1 MQKETLSTPP
11 RGHHLTADSALHPTA
26 SAPAHPTAADTAQ
39 HPDVLLTVEGVTAS
53 YGESAVL
60 RGVDVV
66 VRRGA
71 VTTVMGRNGVGK
83 STLLRTIMGL
93 VRVQEGTIWL
103 HTPGPVGSRG
113 SADPMGSGVPTAA
126 RQELSRLTPFRIARA
141 GIGYVPQGREILPK
155 LTVQENLN
163 LGLEAA
169 PDHKAKMPEDE
180 LYALFPIL
188 KEFRRRPG
196 GNLSGGQQQQL
207 AIARALISGPTLLL
221 LDEPTEG
228 IQPSI
233 AIEIGDIVRRLA
245 KERGIGVLL
254 VEQKIDFARHV
265 TDHFYCMDRGRMTRE
280 GPAAGFDFHE
290 LQQHIAV

>member
-1 MQKETLSTPP
+1 MEM
-11 RGHHLTADSALHPTA
+11 TA
-26 SAPAHPTAADTAQ
+26 
-39 HPDVLLTVEGVTAS
+39 VLTVDGLTAS

-60 RGVDVV
+60 RQTCLT
-66 VRRGA
+66 VRRGT

-93 VRVQEGTIWL
+93 VKAQEGEIVL
-103 HTPGPVGSRG
+103 NGKQINGLPSY
-113 SADPMGSGVPTAA
+113 
-126 RQELSRLTPFRIARA
+126 RIARA

-155 LTVQENLN
+155 LSVRENLL

-169 PDHKAKMPEDE
+169 PDRKARFSEE
-180 LYALFPIL
+180 EIYELFPIL
-188 KEFRRRPG
+188 KTFRRRPG

-207 AIARALISGPTLLL
+207 AIGRALISGPKVLL

-233 AIEIGDIVRRLA
+233 AIEIGDIIRRLVT
-245 KERGIGVLL
+245 EQGISVLL

-265 TDHFYCMDRGRMTRE
+265 TDHFYFMDRGKMVRD
-280 GPAAGFDFHE
+280 GDAGEFDFNE

>member
-1 MQKETLSTPP
+1 MGKKI
-11 RGHHLTADSALHPTA
+11 
-26 SAPAHPTAADTAQ
+26 
-39 HPDVLLTVEGVTAS
+39 LLEVGGVTAS

-60 RGVDVV
+60 RQTCLTVQ
-66 VRRGA
+66 RGT

-93 VRVQEGTIWL
+93 VKVQAGEILLDGVAITRLPSYRI
-103 HTPGPVGSRG
+103 SR
-113 SADPMGSGVPTAA
+113 S
-126 RQELSRLTPFRIARA
+126 

-155 LTVQENLN
+155 LSVQENLL

-169 PDHKAKMPEDE
+169 RGRKGRGGEERGRAEFSE
-180 LYALFPIL
+180 EAIYELFPIL
-188 KEFRRRPG
+188 KSFRRRPG

-207 AIARALISGPTLLL
+207 AIGRALIGGPSLLL

-233 AIEIGDIVRRLA
+233 AIEIGDIIRRLVT
-245 KERGIGVLL
+245 EQGISVLL

-265 TDHFYCMDRGRMTRE
+265 TDRFYFMDRGKMVRD
-280 GPAAGFDFHE
+280 GDAGDFDFHE

>member
-1 MQKETLSTPP
+1 MEEKTLLSVD
-11 RGHHLTADSALHPTA
+11 GL
-26 SAPAHPTAADTAQ
+26 
-39 HPDVLLTVEGVTAS
+39 TAS

-60 RGVDVV
+60 RQTCLTVQ
-66 VRRGA
+66 RGT

-93 VRVQEGTIWL
+93 VKVQEGEIL
-103 HTPGPVGSRG
+103 LN
-113 SADPMGSGVPTAA
+113 GVSITLLP
-126 RQELSRLTPFRIARA
+126 SYRIARA

-155 LTVQENLN
+155 LSVQENLL

-169 PDHKAKMPEDE
+169 PGRKDRGGEEAIYE
-180 LYALFPIL
+180 LFPIL
-188 KEFRRRPG
+188 KTFRRRPG

-207 AIARALISGPTLLL
+207 AIGRALIGGPSLLL

-233 AIEIGDIVRRLA
+233 AIEIGDIIRRLVT
-245 KERGIGVLL
+245 EQGISVLL

-265 TDHFYCMDRGRMTRE
+265 TDHFYFMDRGKMVRD
-280 GPAAGFDFHE
+280 GDAADFDFQE

>member
-1 MQKETLSTPP
+1 MRQTS
-11 RGHHLTADSALHPTA
+11 
-26 SAPAHPTAADTAQ
+26 
-39 HPDVLLTVEGVTAS
+39 LTVQ
-53 YGESAVL
+53 
-60 RGVDVV
+60 
-66 VRRGA
+66 RGA

-93 VRVQEGTIWL
+93 VKAQEGTIL
-103 HTPGPVGSRG
+103 LNGASIT
-113 SADPMGSGVPTAA
+113 
-126 RQELSRLTPFRIARA
+126 RLPSYRIARA

-155 LTVQENLN
+155 LSVQENLL

-169 PDHKAKMPEDE
+169 PDRKAKFTEE
-180 LYALFPIL
+180 EIYELFPIL
-188 KEFRRRPG
+188 KTFRRRPG

-207 AIARALISGPTLLL
+207 AIGRALISGPKLLL

-233 AIEIGDIVRRLA
+233 AIEIGDIIRRLVT
-245 KERGIGVLL
+245 EQGISVLL

-265 TDHFYCMDRGRMTRE
+265 TDHFYFMDRGKMVRD
-280 GPAAGFDFHE
+280 GDAGEFDFNE

>member
-1 MQKETLSTPP
+1 MSP
-11 RGHHLTADSALHPTA
+11 
-26 SAPAHPTAADTAQ
+26 
-39 HPDVLLTVEGVTAS
+39 LLQVENVTAS
-53 YGESAVL
+53 YGESSVL
-60 RGVDVV
+60 RGVDLVV
-66 VRRGA
+66 HRGA

-93 VRVQEGTIWL
+93 VKVQS
-103 HTPGPVGSRG
+103 GSIRL
-113 SADPMGSGVPTAA
+113 D
-126 RQELSRLTPFRIARA
+126 ELALARLTSFKIARA

-155 LTVQENLN
+155 LTVQENLH

-169 PDHKAKMPEDE
+169 PDHKAKLSEDE
-180 LYALFPIL
+180 LYTLFPIL

-207 AIARALISGPTLLL
+207 AIARALISGPALLL

-245 KERGIGVLL
+245 KERNIGVLL

-280 GPAAGFDFHE
+280 GPAATFDFHE

>member
-1 MQKETLSTPP
+1 MRNWKNYNVMKKV
-11 RGHHLTADSALHPTA
+11 A
-26 SAPAHPTAADTAQ
+26 
-39 HPDVLLTVEGVTAS
+39 VLTVDGLTAS

-60 RGVDVV
+60 RQTCLTVQKGT
-66 VRRGA
+66 

-83 STLLRTIMGL
+83 STLLKTIMGL
-93 VRVQEGTIWL
+93 VKAQEGTIL
-103 HTPGPVGSRG
+103 LNGESI
-113 SADPMGSGVPTAA
+113 SGLP
-126 RQELSRLTPFRIARA
+126 SYRIARA

-155 LTVQENLN
+155 LSVQENLL

-169 PDHKAKMPEDE
+169 PGRKDSGDAGERNARLSE
-180 LYALFPIL
+180 EEIYALFPIL
-188 KEFRRRPG
+188 KTFRRRPG

-207 AIARALISGPTLLL
+207 AIGRALIGGPKLLL

-233 AIEIGDIVRRLA
+233 AIEIGDIIRRLVT
-245 KERGIGVLL
+245 EQGISVLL

-265 TDHFYCMDRGRMTRE
+265 TDHFYFMDRGKMVRD
-280 GPAAGFDFHE
+280 GDAGAFDFDE

>member
-1 MQKETLSTPP
+1 MEK
-11 RGHHLTADSALHPTA
+11 TAI
-26 SAPAHPTAADTAQ
+26 
-39 HPDVLLTVEGVTAS
+39 LTVDGLTAS

-60 RGVDVV
+60 RRTDLKVLK
-66 VRRGA
+66 GA

-93 VRVQEGTIWL
+93 VKAQEGTIL
-103 HTPGPVGSRG
+103 LNGKPINGLPSY
-113 SADPMGSGVPTAA
+113 
-126 RQELSRLTPFRIARA
+126 RIARA

-155 LTVQENLN
+155 LSVQENLL

-169 PDHKAKMPEDE
+169 PDRKARFSEE
-180 LYALFPIL
+180 EIYELFPIL
-188 KEFRRRPG
+188 KTFRRRPG

-207 AIARALISGPTLLL
+207 AIGRALISGPKVLL

-233 AIEIGDIVRRLA
+233 AIEIGDIIRRLVT
-245 KERGIGVLL
+245 EQGISVLL

-265 TDHFYCMDRGRMTRE
+265 TDHFYFMDRGRMVKDGGAKE
-280 GPAAGFDFHE
+280 FDFNE

>member
-1 MQKETLSTPP
+1 MLNWKNYRVMEN
-11 RGHHLTADSALHPTA
+11 TA
-26 SAPAHPTAADTAQ
+26 
-39 HPDVLLTVEGVTAS
+39 VLTVDGLTAS

-60 RGVDVV
+60 RRTDLQVY
-66 VRRGA
+66 RGR

-93 VRVQEGTIWL
+93 VKAQEGTITL
-103 HTPGPVGSRG
+103 NGKQINGLPSY
-113 SADPMGSGVPTAA
+113 
-126 RQELSRLTPFRIARA
+126 RIARA

-155 LTVQENLN
+155 LSVQENLL

-169 PDHKAKMPEDE
+169 PDRKARFSEE
-180 LYALFPIL
+180 EIYELFPIL
-188 KEFRRRPG
+188 KTFRRRPG

-207 AIARALISGPTLLL
+207 AIGRALISGPKVLL

-233 AIEIGDIVRRLA
+233 AIEIGDIIRRLVT
-245 KERGIGVLL
+245 EQGISVLL

-265 TDHFYCMDRGRMTRE
+265 TDHFYFMDRGRMVRD
-280 GPAAGFDFHE
+280 GGAGEFDFNE

>member
-1 MQKETLSTPP
+1 MSP
-11 RGHHLTADSALHPTA
+11 
-26 SAPAHPTAADTAQ
+26 
-39 HPDVLLTVEGVTAS
+39 LLQVENITAS

-60 RGVDVV
+60 RGVDLVV
-66 VRRGA
+66 HRGA

-83 STLLRTIMGL
+83 STLLRAIMGL
-93 VRVQEGTIWL
+93 VKVQS
-103 HTPGPVGSRG
+103 GSIRL
-113 SADPMGSGVPTAA
+113 D
-126 RQELSRLTPFRIARA
+126 ELALARLTSFKIARA

-155 LTVQENLN
+155 LTVQENLY

-169 PDHKAKMPEDE
+169 PDHKAKLSEDE
-180 LYALFPIL
+180 LYTLFPIL

-207 AIARALISGPTLLL
+207 AIARALISGPALLL

-245 KERGIGVLL
+245 KERNIGVLL

-280 GPAAGFDFHE
+280 GPAATFDFHE

>member
-1 MQKETLSTPP
+1 MSTLLNIES
-11 RGHHLTADSALHPTA
+11 L
-26 SAPAHPTAADTAQ
+26 
-39 HPDVLLTVEGVTAS
+39 TAS

-60 RGVDVV
+60 RGVDLIVH
-66 VRRGA
+66 RGA

-93 VRVQEGTIWL
+93 VHAREGSIRL
-103 HTPGPVGSRG
+103 SRG
-113 SADPMGSGVPTAA
+113 LAIE
-126 RQELSRLTPFRIARA
+126 ELSKLSPFRIARA

-155 LTVQENLN
+155 LTVLENLR

-169 PDHKAKMPEDE
+169 PDHKPRLSEDE
-180 LYALFPIL
+180 LYTLFPIL

-207 AIARALISGPTLLL
+207 AIARALISGPSLLL

-233 AIEIGDIVRRLA
+233 AIEIGNIIVRLA
-245 KERGIGVLL
+245 KEKNIGVLL

-265 TDHFYCMDRGRMTRE
+265 TDHFYCMDRGKMTKE
-280 GPAAGFDFHE
+280 GSAKTFDFHE

>member
-1 MQKETLSTPP
+1 MQ
-11 RGHHLTADSALHPTA
+11 A
-26 SAPAHPTAADTAQ
+26 
-39 HPDVLLTVEGVTAS
+39 LLTVEQVTAS

-60 RGVDVV
+60 RGASLMVWK
-66 VRRGA
+66 GA

-93 VRVQEGTIWL
+93 VKVQGGNIIFNKIIL
-103 HTPGPVGSRG
+103 
-113 SADPMGSGVPTAA
+113 SG
-126 RQELSRLTPFRIARA
+126 LSTYRIARA

-155 LTVQENLN
+155 LSVGENLR

-169 PDHKAKMPEDE
+169 PGRKARMPEE
-180 LYALFPIL
+180 EIYALFPIL
-188 KEFRRRPG
+188 KDFRRRPG

-233 AIEIGDIVRRLA
+233 AIEIGDIIRRLA
-245 KERGIGVLL
+245 AERGIGVLL

-265 TDHFYCMDRGRMTRE
+265 TDHFYCMERGRMTKE
-280 GPAAGFDFHE
+280 GLAAGFDFKE
-290 LQQHIAV
+290 LQEHIAV

>member
-1 MQKETLSTPP
+1 MHTLSP
-11 RGHHLTADSALHPTA
+11 ANTA
-26 SAPAHPTAADTAQ
+26 SRLTLTSDQ
-39 HPDVLLTVEGVTAS
+39 DILLTVEGVTAS

-60 RGVDVV
+60 RGVDLV
-66 VRRGA
+66 VRRRT

-93 VRVQEGTIWL
+93 VKVQEGDIWL
-103 HTPGPVGSRG
+103 HGPGLVGP
-113 SADPMGSGVPTAA
+113 AAA
-126 RQELSRLTPFRIARA
+126 RQKLSRLTPFRIARM

-155 LTVQENLN
+155 LTVQENLW

-169 PDHKAKMPEDE
+169 PGHKARLPEE
-180 LYALFPIL
+180 EIYTLFPIL

-207 AIARALISGPTLLL
+207 AIARALISGPSLLL

-245 KERGIGVLL
+245 KERNIGVLL

-265 TDHFYCMDRGRMTRE
+265 TDYFYCMDRGRMTRE

>member
-1 MQKETLSTPP
+1 MEKTAVLSVD
-11 RGHHLTADSALHPTA
+11 GL
-26 SAPAHPTAADTAQ
+26 
-39 HPDVLLTVEGVTAS
+39 TAS

-60 RGVDVV
+60 RRTCLTVH
-66 VRRGA
+66 RGT

-83 STLLRTIMGL
+83 STLLKTIMGL
-93 VRVQEGTIWL
+93 VKAQDGEILLNGESI
-103 HTPGPVGSRG
+103 
-113 SADPMGSGVPTAA
+113 
-126 RQELSRLTPFRIARA
+126 SRLPSYRIARA

-155 LTVQENLN
+155 LSVQENLL

-169 PDHKAKMPEDE
+169 PDRKARFTEE
-180 LYALFPIL
+180 EIYELFPIL
-188 KEFRRRPG
+188 KTFRRRPG

-207 AIARALISGPTLLL
+207 AIGRALISGPKLLL

-233 AIEIGDIVRRLA
+233 AIEIGDIIRRLVT
-245 KERGIGVLL
+245 EQGISVLL

-265 TDHFYCMDRGRMTRE
+265 TDHFYFMDRGKMVRD
-280 GPAAGFDFHE
+280 GDAGEFDFNE

>member
-1 MQKETLSTPP
+1 MSN
-11 RGHHLTADSALHPTA
+11 
-26 SAPAHPTAADTAQ
+26 
-39 HPDVLLTVEGVTAS
+39 LLTVEGVTAA

-60 RGVDVV
+60 RGADLV

-93 VRVQEGTIWL
+93 VRVQ
-103 HTPGPVGSRG
+103 
-113 SADPMGSGVPTAA
+113 SGKISFGNLL
-126 RQELSRLTPFRIARA
+126 LSGLPPFRIARA
-141 GIGYVPQGREILPK
+141 GIGYVPQGREILPR
-155 LTVQENLN
+155 LTVQENLR

-169 PDHKAKMPEDE
+169 PDHRARMSEDE

-207 AIARALISGPTLLL
+207 AIARALISGPSLLL

-233 AIEIGDIVRRLA
+233 AIEIGDIVRRLTV
-245 KERGIGVLL
+245 ERRIGVLL

-265 TDHFYCMDRGRMTRE
+265 TDHFYCMDRGRMTKE
-280 GPAAGFDFHE
+280 GPATTFDFHE

>member
-1 MQKETLSTPP
+1 MHTLS
-11 RGHHLTADSALHPTA
+11 
-26 SAPAHPTAADTAQ
+26 PAHPAAADTAQ
-39 HPDVLLTVEGVTAS
+39 HPDILLTVEGVTAS

-60 RGVDVV
+60 RGVDLVV
-66 VRRGA
+66 PRGA

-93 VRVQEGTIWL
+93 VKVQS
-103 HTPGPVGSRG
+103 GSIRLG
-113 SADPMGSGVPTAA
+113 
-126 RQELSRLTPFRIARA
+126 ELALAHLTPFKIARA

-169 PDHKAKMPEDE
+169 PDHKAKMSEDE

-207 AIARALISGPTLLL
+207 AIARALISGPALLL

>member
-1 MQKETLSTPP
+1 M
-11 RGHHLTADSALHPTA
+11 
-26 SAPAHPTAADTAQ
+26 
-39 HPDVLLTVEGVTAS
+39 AS

-60 RGVDVV
+60 RQTNLT
-66 VRRGA
+66 VRRGT

-93 VRVQEGTIWL
+93 VKAQEGDIL
-103 HTPGPVGSRG
+103 L
-113 SADPMGSGVPTAA
+113 DGVSV
-126 RQELSRLTPFRIARA
+126 SRLPSYRIARA

-155 LTVQENLN
+155 LSVQENLL

-169 PDHKAKMPEDE
+169 PDRKARFSEE
-180 LYALFPIL
+180 EIYALFPIL
-188 KEFRRRPG
+188 KTFRRRPG

-207 AIARALISGPTLLL
+207 AIGRALIGGPKLLL

-233 AIEIGDIVRRLA
+233 AIEIGDIIRRLVT
-245 KERGIGVLL
+245 EQGISVLL

-265 TDHFYCMDRGRMTRE
+265 TDHFYFMDRGKMVRD
-280 GPAAGFDFHE
+280 GDAGAFDFDE

>member
-1 MQKETLSTPP
+1 V
-11 RGHHLTADSALHPTA
+11 H
-26 SAPAHPTAADTAQ
+26 
-39 HPDVLLTVEGVTAS
+39 
-53 YGESAVL
+53 
-60 RGVDVV
+60 
-66 VRRGA
+66 RGA

-93 VRVQEGTIWL
+93 VKVQDGVIWL
-103 HTPGPVGSRG
+103 HTPS
-113 SADPMGSGVPTAA
+113 PMGTLGPGGPRTVDSGVPTAV

-155 LTVQENLN
+155 LTVQENLH
-163 LGLEAA
+163 LGREAA
-169 PDHKAKMPEDE
+169 PDHKAKLSEDE
-180 LYALFPIL
+180 LYTLFPIL

-207 AIARALISGPTLLL
+207 AIARALISGPALLL

-245 KERGIGVLL
+245 KERNIGVLL

>member
-1 MQKETLSTPP
+1 MEM
-11 RGHHLTADSALHPTA
+11 TA
-26 SAPAHPTAADTAQ
+26 
-39 HPDVLLTVEGVTAS
+39 VLTVDGLTAS

-60 RGVDVV
+60 RRTCLT
-66 VRRGA
+66 VRRGT

-93 VRVQEGTIWL
+93 VKAQEGEIL
-103 HTPGPVGSRG
+103 LNGKQINGLPSY
-113 SADPMGSGVPTAA
+113 
-126 RQELSRLTPFRIARA
+126 RIARA

-155 LTVQENLN
+155 LSVQENLL

-169 PDHKAKMPEDE
+169 PDRKARFSEE
-180 LYALFPIL
+180 EIYELFPIL
-188 KEFRRRPG
+188 KTFRRRPG

-207 AIARALISGPTLLL
+207 AIGRALISGPKVLL

-233 AIEIGDIVRRLA
+233 AIEIGDIIRRLVT
-245 KERGIGVLL
+245 EQGISVLL

-265 TDHFYCMDRGRMTRE
+265 TDHFYFMDRGKMVRD
-280 GPAAGFDFHE
+280 GDAGEFDFNE

>member
-1 MQKETLSTPP
+1 M
-11 RGHHLTADSALHPTA
+11 TA
-26 SAPAHPTAADTAQ
+26 
-39 HPDVLLTVEGVTAS
+39 VLTVDGLTAS

-60 RGVDVV
+60 RQTCLT
-66 VRRGA
+66 VRRGT

-93 VRVQEGTIWL
+93 VKAQEGEIVL
-103 HTPGPVGSRG
+103 NGKQINGLPSY
-113 SADPMGSGVPTAA
+113 
-126 RQELSRLTPFRIARA
+126 RIARA

-155 LTVQENLN
+155 LSVRENLL

-169 PDHKAKMPEDE
+169 PDRKARFSEE
-180 LYALFPIL
+180 EIYELFPIL
-188 KEFRRRPG
+188 KTFRRRPG

-207 AIARALISGPTLLL
+207 AIGRALISGPKVLL

-233 AIEIGDIVRRLA
+233 AIEIGDIIRRLVT
-245 KERGIGVLL
+245 EQGISVLL

-265 TDHFYCMDRGRMTRE
+265 TDHFYFMDRGKMVRD
-280 GPAAGFDFHE
+280 GDAGEFDFNE

>member
-1 MQKETLSTPP
+1 MST
-11 RGHHLTADSALHPTA
+11 
-26 SAPAHPTAADTAQ
+26 
-39 HPDVLLTVEGVTAS
+39 LLTVEGVTAA

-60 RGVDVV
+60 RGVELV

-93 VRVQEGTIWL
+93 VKVQSGSIRL
-103 HTPGPVGSRG
+103 SRG
-113 SADPMGSGVPTAA
+113 SDGSRESGW
-126 RQELSRLTPFRIARA
+126 QELSRLTPFRIARM
-141 GIGYVPQGREILPK
+141 GIGYVPQGREILAR
-155 LTVQENLN
+155 LTVQENLR

-169 PDHKAKMPEDE
+169 PDHKARMSEDE

-188 KEFRRRPG
+188 REFRRRPG

-207 AIARALISGPTLLL
+207 AIARALISGPSLLL

-233 AIEIGDIVRRLA
+233 AIEIGDIVRRLTV
-245 KERGIGVLL
+245 ERNIGVLL

-265 TDHFYCMDRGRMTRE
+265 TDHFYCMDRGRMTKE
-280 GPAAGFDFHE
+280 GPATTFDFHE

>member
-1 MQKETLSTPP
+1 MEM
-11 RGHHLTADSALHPTA
+11 TA
-26 SAPAHPTAADTAQ
+26 
-39 HPDVLLTVEGVTAS
+39 VLTVDGLTAS

-60 RGVDVV
+60 RQTCLT
-66 VRRGA
+66 VRRGT

-83 STLLRTIMGL
+83 STLLRTINGL
-93 VRVQEGTIWL
+93 
-103 HTPGPVGSRG
+103 PSY
-113 SADPMGSGVPTAA
+113 
-126 RQELSRLTPFRIARA
+126 RIARA

-155 LTVQENLN
+155 LSVQENLL

-169 PDHKAKMPEDE
+169 PDRKARFSEE
-180 LYALFPIL
+180 EIYELFPIL
-188 KEFRRRPG
+188 KTFRRRPG

-207 AIARALISGPTLLL
+207 AIGRALISGPKVLL

-233 AIEIGDIVRRLA
+233 AIEIGDIIRRLVT
-245 KERGIGVLL
+245 EQGISVLL

-265 TDHFYCMDRGRMTRE
+265 TDHFYFMDRGKMVRDGE
-280 GPAAGFDFHE
+280 AGEFDFNE